1 MNLGESMSNSES
13 ISEESFKTG
22 MRELAAAVNII
33 TTIHDGKKEGL
44 TATAACSVSA
54 EPPQLL
60 ICVNTEAG
68 GHDLIKM
75 ANKFALNILSRD
87 QENIATRFAGM
98 DGSERTARFS
108 IGNWSEIRTG
118 APCLDG
124 ALVNFDCEVVQ
135 HISAGTHS
143 IFIGHIIGSRTDNA
157 GGPPLMYGGGEFT
170 SLANRGA
177 L

>member
-1 MNLGESMSNSES
+1 MSNFEG
-13 ISEESFKTG
+13 ISENAFKTG

-33 TTIHDGKKEGL
+33 TTNHNGKKDGL

-68 GHDLIKM
+68 GHDLIKITK
-75 ANKFALNILSRD
+75 KFALNILSRD
-87 QENIATRFAGM
+87 QESIANRFAGL
-98 DGSERTARFS
+98 DGADRTERFNV
-108 IGNWSEIRTG
+108 GDWSEITTG

-143 IFIGHIIGSRTDNA
+143 IFVGHIVGTRTANT
-157 GGPPLMYGGGEFT
+157 GGAPLMYGGGEFT
-170 SLANRGA
+170 SLSNRETP
-177 L
+177 

>member
-1 MNLGESMSNSES
+1 MSKSES
-13 ISEESFKTG
+13 ISEKNFKMG

-33 TTIHDGKKEGL
+33 TTIHEGKKDGL
-44 TATAACSVSA
+44 TATAVCSVSA

-60 ICVNTEAG
+60 VCINTEAG
-68 GHDLIKM
+68 GHDLIKI
-75 ANKFALNILSRD
+75 AKKFALNILSRD
-87 QENIATRFAGM
+87 QENIAMRFAGM
-98 DGSERTARFS
+98 DGANRTNRFELGS
-108 IGNWSEIRTG
+108 WSEIRTG

-143 IFIGHIIGSRTDNA
+143 IFIGHIIGSRTENA
-157 GGPPLMYGGGEFT
+157 GAAPLMYGGGEFT
-170 SLANRGA
+170 GLANREN

>member
-1 MNLGESMSNSES
+1 MSNSNS
-13 ISEESFKTG
+13 ISADNFKRG

-33 TTIHDGKKEGL
+33 TTQYEGQKDGL
-44 TATAACSVSA
+44 TATAVCSVSA

-68 GHDLIKM
+68 GHDLIKI
-75 ANKFALNILSRD
+75 AKKFALNILSRD
-87 QENIATRFAGM
+87 QENIATRFAGL
-98 DGSERTARFS
+98 DGTNRKERFG
-108 IGNWSEIRTG
+108 IGSWSEIRTG

-143 IFIGHIIGSRTDNA
+143 IFIGHILGSRTENVGKA
-157 GGPPLMYGGGEFT
+157 PLIYGRGEFT
-170 SLANRGA
+170 GLENYKNI
-177 L
+177 

>member
-1 MNLGESMSNSES
+1 MSKSES
-13 ISEESFKTG
+13 ISEKNFKMG

-33 TTIHDGKKEGL
+33 TTIHEGKKDGL

-60 ICVNTEAG
+60 VCINTEAG
-68 GHDLIKM
+68 GHDLIRIAK
-75 ANKFALNILSRD
+75 KFALNILSRD
-87 QENIATRFAGM
+87 QENIAMRFAGM
-98 DGSERTARFS
+98 DGANRTNRFELGS
-108 IGNWSEIRTG
+108 WSEIRTG

-143 IFIGHIIGSRTDNA
+143 IFIGHIIGSRTENA
-157 GGPPLMYGGGEFT
+157 GAAPLMYGGGEFT
-170 SLANRGA
+170 GLANREN

>member
-13 ISEESFKTG
+13 ISEESFKMG

-75 ANKFALNILSRD
+75 ANKFAK
-87 QENIATRFAGM
+87 
-98 DGSERTARFS
+98 
-108 IGNWSEIRTG
+108 
-118 APCLDG
+118 
-124 ALVNFDCEVVQ
+124 
-135 HISAGTHS
+135 
-143 IFIGHIIGSRTDNA
+143 
-157 GGPPLMYGGGEFT
+157 
-170 SLANRGA
+170 
-177 L
+177 